1 MLSKNRPDKRF
12 YKIWTDLKQ
21 RCTNPN
27 CKKFNLYGGRGIMYD
42 YNWKNYDGFKKD
54 MWDSYREHVSQYGEK
69 QTTLDRI
76 DVNDHYTK
84 ENCRWATYSEQRIN
98 QRNKEEYV
106 GFNLIT
112 KEWYNFNNCSEFSK
126 NNCFRRQKIVAVM
139 YGKQQTHKNCIFARV
154 TTNIEDAKTEIM
166 NKAIKYALQI
176 QTSMV

>member
-27 CKKFNLYGGRGIMYD
+27 CKKINLYGGRGIMYD

-54 MWDSYREHVSQYGEK
+54 MWDSYREHVGQYGEK

-98 QRNKEEYV
+98 QRNKEEYI
-106 GFNLIT
+106 GFNLKT
-112 KEWYNFNNCSEFSK
+112 KEWYHFNNCSEFAK
-126 NNCFRRQKIVAVM
+126 QNGFRRQAIVSVLGGKI
-139 YGKQQTHKNCIFARV
+139 KQHHSCVFAKVKTDVEQTKK
-154 TTNIEDAKTEIM
+154 ELL
-166 NKAIKYALQI
+166 NKILA
-176 QTSMV
+176 